1 MNNTRKTVLVI
12 GAGAAGCMAAL
23 GAAKAGAQV
32 VLLEGN
38 SQIAR
43 KIYATG
49 NGRCNLTNSLMT
61 PECYY
66 QSRPDGT
73 PEEILQRMEAFDHR
87 ALLDFLKREGIY
99 CHERAGYWYPRTDQ
113 AAVIAAFFEKAL
125 QQASVEIH
133 LEERVTSLTYKESGT
148 EGRFT
153 VETLKKTQKESK
165 HRSKNAALAA
175 ENRDKREKIVK
186 EKIVKEKILK
196 EKNIKEKNLSN
207 LTNKNPSNKA
217 FSDKNPLHGKSEA
230 EMQSVK
236 GIYTSDK
243 VILCTGGMAAPS
255 MGSTGDGYTMA
266 GRMGHSIIKPVPA
279 LTYLLS
285 DEPCLSLMAGVRC
298 DARVTLQIRGRELRT
313 ERGEL
318 QLTGQ
323 GLSGIPVFQ
332 LSRVAARYLAQEGED
347 IAGAV
352 AGALAGA
359 VTGAG
364 QVPQAGTAA
373 MINVVSKDKP
383 GPKKEAIDK
392 KEIEKQRKQDKA
404 VDTAA
409 DICLLVD
416 FLPEFS
422 TEEWNAICQERMRRS
437 EKENMTL
444 EQFYL
449 GLVHQK
455 VLDALL
461 SRHGLCAE
469 NKTGKLW
476 QNGRAY
482 LLEEIFRDMRHFQVS
497 VKGTGNWEK
506 AQVTAGGIPL
516 DEIGADFESLK
527 QPGLYLA
534 GEILDVDGICGG
546 YNLQW
551 AFSSGWQA
559 GQGAGG
565 KENK

>member
-66 QSRPDGT
+66 QSRPGGT
-73 PEEILQRMEAFDHR
+73 AQEILQRMEAFDHS
-87 ALLDFLKREGIY
+87 ALLDYLKREGIY

-125 QQASVEIH
+125 QQAGVEIH
-133 LEERVTSLTYKESGT
+133 LEEQVTSLTYKESGT

-165 HRSKNAALAA
+165 HRSKNAALTAK
-175 ENRDKREKIVK
+175 NRDKREKIVK
-186 EKIVKEKILK
+186 
-196 EKNIKEKNLSN
+196 
-207 LTNKNPSNKA
+207 
-217 FSDKNPLHGKSEA
+217 
-230 EMQSVK
+230 
-236 GIYTSDK
+236 GIYTADK
-243 VILCTGGMAAPS
+243 VVLCTGGMAAPS
-255 MGSTGDGYTMA
+255 MGSTGDGYAMA
-266 GRMGHSIIKPVPA
+266 GRMGHRIIKPVPA

-285 DEPCLSLMAGVRC
+285 DESCLSLMAGVRC

-352 AGALAGA
+352 AGA
-359 VTGAG
+359 G

-383 GPKKEAIDK
+383 GPKKEALDK

-422 TEEWNAICQERMRRS
+422 TEEWNAICQERLHRS

-482 LLEEIFRDMRHFQVS
+482 LLEEIFRDMRHFQVP
-497 VKGTGNWEK
+497 VRGTGNWEK

-565 KENK
+565 KESK

>member
-32 VLLEGN
+32 ILLDGN

-66 QSRPDGT
+66 QSRPGGT
-73 PEEILQRMEAFDHR
+73 ADEILQRMEVFDHR

-125 QQASVEIH
+125 QQAGVEIH
-133 LEERVTSLTYKESGT
+133 LEEQVTSLTYKESGT
-148 EGRFT
+148 EGRFS

-165 HRSKNAALAA
+165 HRNKNAALAA

-186 EKIVKEKILK
+186 EK
-196 EKNIKEKNLSN
+196 NLRN
-207 LTNKNPSNKA
+207 LPNKNPSNKA
-217 FSDKNPLHGKSEA
+217 FSDKNPLHGKSET

-236 GIYTSDK
+236 GIYTADK
-243 VILCTGGMAAPS
+243 VVLCTGGMAAPS

-359 VTGAG
+359 VAGAVTGAG

-373 MINVVSKDKP
+373 MINVFSKDQP
-383 GPKKEAIDK
+383 GLKKEALDK
-392 KEIEKQRKQDKA
+392 KEIEKQRKQDKT

-409 DICLLVD
+409 DMWLLVD

-422 TEEWNAICQERMRRS
+422 TEEWNAICQERLRRS

-482 LLEEIFRDMRHFQVS
+482 LLEEIFRDMRHFQVP
-497 VKGTGNWEK
+497 VKGTGDWEK

-527 QPGLYLA
+527 QTGLYLA

-565 KENK
+565 KGNK